1 MILSP
6 DSSGVHNIPQL
17 PESTTNQ
24 MTDLS
29 GLSANQREPA
39 LNLGTIILRNNPIPI
54 IHIQLLAI
62 ITSTKSGIE
71 K

>member
-6 DSSGVHNIPQL
+6 DSSGVHIIPQL

-29 GLSANQREPA
+29 SLSANQREPA
-39 LNLGTIILRNNPIPI
+39 LNLGTFSTIQNFIL
-54 IHIQLLAI
+54 
-62 ITSTKSGIE
+62 KMM
-71 K
+71 